1 MCREIR
7 LKLIKKNKKNKT
19 KQKQNKTKD
28 NDIDPQNAASAESTR
43 FTKKLPSFHNQ

>member
-7 LKLIKKNKKNKT
+7 LKLIKKKQKKT
-19 KQKQNKTKD
+19 KKKD

>member
-7 LKLIKKNKKNKT
+7 LKLIQKKT
-19 KQKQNKTKD
+19 KTKTKD